1 MPDAALLLL
10 WLQQPLWLYA
20 GRLRISERQ
29 VFIWSFVCALL
40 CFLIVWCVQIICSAG
55 LMLLYQRSAGYTSGA
70 QGVFVDFYRNSTL
83 HGLLPLADGFVVGRN
98 IAFLLLLAAST
109 AYLQQR
115 QHRKVKRF
123 PFWCIATALGVVRLL
138 PVDYS
143 TSSSGGVIA
152 AVAALFFTAIFVML
166 ALAQAHDGTEGL
178 ADELD

>member
-1 MPDAALLLL
+1 
-10 WLQQPLWLYA
+10 
-20 GRLRISERQ
+20 
-29 VFIWSFVCALL
+29 
-40 CFLIVWCVQIICSAG
+40 
-55 LMLLYQRSAGYTSGA
+55 MLLYQRSAGYTSGA

-123 PFWCIATALGVVRLL
+123 PFWCIAPALGVVRLL

-166 ALAQAHDGTEGL
+166 ALSQAHDGTEGL

>member
-1 MPDAALLLL
+1 MPDAALRLLR
-10 WLQQPLWLYA
+10 LQQPLWLYA
-20 GRLRISERQ
+20 AAAADLGAAGIHLELCMRPSLLSDRLVRTGHLRGGTDASVPAQRGI
-29 VFIWSFVCALL
+29 
-40 CFLIVWCVQIICSAG
+40 
-55 LMLLYQRSAGYTSGA
+55 YQRRAGR
-70 QGVFVDFYRNSTL
+70 YRNSTL